1 MQHYKR
7 HNDDITRQNRSL
19 TTSSTKEAERNL
31 LKCLLLHVDIAAIIF
46 GYIKKSFLIS
56 QGTKKKKGRRITLFF
71 VLSRAIIIFF
81 CIYMYVLFHRRV
93 IVMQIGFLEIS
104 AIFRNCFIFL
114 SAGGVSVGIN
124 WTAQIFSHEIQ
135 L

>member
-31 LKCLLLHVDIAAIIF
+31 LKCLLLHVDITAIIF
-46 GYIKKSFLIS
+46 GYIARVSYLVNEL
-56 QGTKKKKGRRITLFF
+56 KKKNITLFS
-71 VLSRAIIIFF
+71 VLSYNHLFLS
-81 CIYMYVLFHRRV
+81 IYMYVLFHRRV
-93 IVMQIGFLEIS
+93 VVMQIAFLRIS

-114 SAGGVSVGIN
+114 SAGGVSVAIN

>member
-46 GYIKKSFLIS
+46 GYIARVSYLVNEL
-56 QGTKKKKGRRITLFF
+56 KKKNITLFS

-93 IVMQIGFLEIS
+93 VVMQIAFLRIS

-114 SAGGVSVGIN
+114 SAGGVSVAIN
-124 WTAQIFSHEIQ
+124 WTAQVFSHEIQ